1 MALKVCETEVLAK
14 FDRLVKK
21 DELHYSPPKRLHVT
35 EDNKFQVRSRPFL
48 GAVSDTPLTTPP
60 PSSKS
65 PSPPP

>member
-21 DELHYSPPKRLHVT
+21 DELHYSPPKRLHIT

-48 GAVSDTPLTTPP
+48 GVL
-60 PSSKS
+60 
-65 PSPPP
+65 